1 MPDPRSSL
9 ASDEPPRSSAP
20 TVTSAAS
27 SPSSLPPETKF
38 PLVISAIG
46 LFGVVAYTLLR
57 LTLPPEDAA
66 IECLQAAL
74 PEKRLD
80 DADSSLDV
88 AIVLGGK
95 LEVGGHRAMDIAKGP
110 LADPIRRKAIEHCRA
125 VYAKQA
131 GLSASSPLLQVE
143 TAAARVGVRR
153 SVERDNSGKLEKLQ
167 QPVEG
172 ARVSVEGLPGHAPCI
187 TSSSGDC
194 EIVLH
199 HLAHDAKLDIAA
211 KLHGGIVASKSI
223 SVLELLRHGLLLDAH
238 ERAPAIHPSTPAPDC
253 RAAGLEV
260 DDGAQ
265 FTKVPADAAGHQ
277 LEALVEVMSSG
288 IVADIQ
294 PVAGADPK
302 ALAALRSQLATLRGL
317 PGPCSKL
324 RVSLHY

>member
-1 MPDPRSSL
+1 MPDPRSSP
-9 ASDEPPRSSAP
+9 ASDEPPRSSSP
-20 TVTSAAS
+20 TVISAAS
-27 SPSSLPPETKF
+27 IPSSLPPETKH
-38 PLVISAIG
+38 PRVIGAIG

-66 IECLQAAL
+66 IECLEAAL
-74 PEKRLD
+74 PEKNLD

-95 LEVGGHRAMDIAKGP
+95 LEVGGNRAMEIARGP
-110 LADPIRRKAIEHCRA
+110 LADPSRRKAIEHCRS

-131 GLSASSPLLQVE
+131 GLSPSLPLLQVE

-153 SVERDNSGKLEKLQ
+153 SVERDNGGKLEKVQ
-167 QPVEG
+167 EPVEG
-172 ARVSVEGLPGHAPCI
+172 AQVSVEGLPGQASCI

-194 EIVLH
+194 ELVLH

-211 KLHGGIVASKSI
+211 KLHGGVVASRSI

-238 ERAPAIHPSTPAPDC
+238 ERTPAAHVSRPAPDC
-253 RAAGLEV
+253 RAAGRQV

-265 FTKVPADAAGHQ
+265 FTKVPPDAAGHQ
-277 LEALVEVMSSG
+277 LEALIEVMSSG

-294 PVAGADPK
+294 PITGADPK
-302 ALAALRSQLATLRGL
+302 ALAALRSQLASLRGL
-317 PGPCSKL
+317 PGPCSNL